1 MPPSKRTISSLPKH
15 LPRNISRLLGFKK
28 LSAIS
33 RSSRSAGEV
42 TTNSVYVVFPE
53 MQTYVEV
60 SADEGHALV
69 GYRHFANAQALNDF
83 LQRQGKA
90 F

>member
-1 MPPSKRTISSLPKH
+1 M
-15 LPRNISRLLGFKK
+15 
-28 LSAIS
+28 
-33 RSSRSAGEV
+33 

-69 GYRHFANAQALNDF
+69 GYRHFADAQALNDF

>member
-1 MPPSKRTISSLPKH
+1 MELRLSQPVTVSSFWYYPG
-15 LPRNISRLLGFKK
+15 LGT
-28 LSAIS
+28 
-33 RSSRSAGEV
+33 GDY
-42 TTNSVYVVFPE
+42 N
-53 MQTYVEV
+53 VEV

-69 GYRHFANAQALNDF
+69 GYRHFADEQALNDF

>member
-1 MPPSKRTISSLPKH
+1 M
-15 LPRNISRLLGFKK
+15 RNRPVVAGRFLLTKK
-28 LSAIS
+28 LDNTILQ
-33 RSSRSAGEV
+33 GI
-42 TTNSVYVVFPE
+42 
-53 MQTYVEV
+53 QTYVEV

-69 GYRHFANAQALNDF
+69 GYRHFADAQALNDF

>member
-1 MPPSKRTISSLPKH
+1 M
-15 LPRNISRLLGFKK
+15 RNRPVVAGRFLLTKK
-28 LSAIS
+28 LDNTILQ
-33 RSSRSAGEV
+33 GI
-42 TTNSVYVVFPE
+42 
-53 MQTYVEV
+53 QTYVEV

-69 GYRHFANAQALNDF
+69 GYRHFADEQALNDL

>member
-1 MPPSKRTISSLPKH
+1 
-15 LPRNISRLLGFKK
+15 
-28 LSAIS
+28 
-33 RSSRSAGEV
+33 
-42 TTNSVYVVFPE
+42 VFPE

-69 GYRHFANAQALNDF
+69 GYRYFADEQALNDF
-83 LQRQGKA
+83 LERQGKA

>member
-1 MPPSKRTISSLPKH
+1 M
-15 LPRNISRLLGFKK
+15 RNRPVVAGRFLLTKK
-28 LSAIS
+28 LDNTILQ
-33 RSSRSAGEV
+33 G
-42 TTNSVYVVFPE
+42 

-69 GYRHFANAQALNDF
+69 GYRHFADEQALNDF
-83 LQRQGKA
+83 LERQGKA